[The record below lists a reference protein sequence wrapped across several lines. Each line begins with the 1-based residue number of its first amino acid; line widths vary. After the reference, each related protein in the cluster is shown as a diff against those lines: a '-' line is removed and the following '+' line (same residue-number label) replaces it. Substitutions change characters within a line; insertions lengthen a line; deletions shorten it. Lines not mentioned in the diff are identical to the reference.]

1 MLVQPP
7 LGQPDLGQPD
17 LGQPKLSI
25 ECGDLFWKQMTAS
38 VLKDSLG
45 TWRPTQPM
53 LLIVDEPWGYAFN
66 FPETDKV
73 AKVIL
78 TRNPCKEYWEDL
90 QCRLHPSVLLA
101 GEQTPE
107 SLSAGIQLAGLG
119 QSLKMTPLYQI
130 DLTAKELEVLH
141 HLARIKTD
149 KQIAVIMGITA
160 GTVAN
165 HLNRITKKLGLC
177 GREEAG
183 LYYWGMSEIA
193 KNLKG

>member
-1 MLVQPP
+1 MVLQPN
-7 LGQPDLGQPD
+7 LTL
-17 LGQPKLSI
+17 
-25 ECGDLFWKQMTAS
+25 ECADLFWKHMTAS
-38 VLKDSLG
+38 MLKDSLG
-45 TWRPTQPM
+45 IWRPTQPT
-53 LLIVDEPWGYAFN
+53 LLIVDEPWGYTFN
-66 FPETDKV
+66 FPDTDKV

-90 QCRLHPSVLLA
+90 QCRLHPNVLLA
-101 GEQTPE
+101 GEQTLE
-107 SLSAGIQLAGLG
+107 SLCHTLKIAKAGHY
-119 QSLKMTPLYQI
+119 LKLTPPYQI

-141 HLARIKTD
+141 YLARIKTD

-160 GTVAN
+160 GTVGN

-193 KNLKG
+193 KSLKW